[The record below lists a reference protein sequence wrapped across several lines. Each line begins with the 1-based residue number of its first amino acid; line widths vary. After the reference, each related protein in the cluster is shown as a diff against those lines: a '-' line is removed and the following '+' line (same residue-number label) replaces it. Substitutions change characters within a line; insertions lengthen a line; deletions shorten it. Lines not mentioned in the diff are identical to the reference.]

1 MEYGRAMMARD
12 IGLERKELEEE
23 EAELQKEME
32 KQAKAQQKKGMWGS
46 VGRTLGTIATGA
58 LLTPFMGP
66 GALMAAKMV
75 GGYAGGRLGQG
86 LGGTEASKAGLKID
100 SKGNFLGSERRALG
114 RAAETAR
121 SDFDLATKGMRNQL
135 AFSSVANPLMA
146 GGMKGLKALGGE
158 GAWDIGKGA
167 GEGWTEQMVGSG
179 SFVPETG
186 EEVMKSELEYT
197 GGDIWSRL
205 VDQVPIEDE
214 A

>member
-1 MEYGRAMMARD
+1 MAMEYGRAMMARD

-135 AFSSVANPLMA
+135 AFSSVANPLMSYVGGGGKFTKEGLGERFTEVGEFKDAPNLA
-146 GGMKGLKALGGE
+146 GAQEWHRGNI
-158 GAWDIGKGA
+158 W
-167 GEGWTEQMVGSG
+167 EQLAAQPELS
-179 SFVPETG
+179 SFLPQG
-186 EEVMKSELEYT
+186 QR
-197 GGDIWSRL
+197 D
-205 VDQVPIEDE
+205 ED
-214 A
+214 